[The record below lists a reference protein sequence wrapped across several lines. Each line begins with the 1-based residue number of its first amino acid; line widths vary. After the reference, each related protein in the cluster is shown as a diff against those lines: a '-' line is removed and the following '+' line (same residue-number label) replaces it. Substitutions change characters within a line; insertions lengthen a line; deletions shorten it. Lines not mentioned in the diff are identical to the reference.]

1 MLLIAVLMGV
11 YFLEWMEE
19 NTPEGKLNRI
29 ESGMSTKEVQNILGR
44 PAQGPLG
51 EKPAAGHVHWD
62 FKEAGVA
69 FVYFDSDGKA
79 TTKGWIKT
87 YSNNSNRGLMGL
99 IRDWLGKLGL

>member
-1 MLLIAVLMGV
+1 MAV
-11 YFLEWMEE
+11 YSLEWMEE
-19 NTPEGKLNRI
+19 NTAEAKLNKI

-51 EKPAAGHVHWD
+51 EKPGAGQVHWN
-62 FKEAGVA
+62 FQEAGVA
-69 FVYFDSDGKA
+69 YVYFDSDGKA
-79 TTKGWIKT
+79 TTKGWVEH